1 MRPILKNGYFNYP
14 NNKNHFQVFIFP
26 GDPNKTIREFVHR
39 CRLLKTEDDCE
50 AGLVI
55 DSADNSYLQWISN
68 SLKEEII
75 FGTVTSDGTNLK
87 VYYTLSSDEVHL
99 NFVEYN
105 SL

>member
-14 NNKNHFQVFIFP
+14 NNKNRFQVFIFP
-26 GDPNKTIREFVHR
+26 GDLNKTIREFVHR
-39 CRLLKTEDDCE
+39 CRLLQTEDDCE

-55 DSADNSYLQWISN
+55 DSSDNSYIQWISN

-75 FGTVTSDGTNLK
+75 FGVTASDGTNLK

-99 NFVEYN
+99 NLVIRN
-105 SL
+105 SI